1 MSIILQQIVFL
12 LKALIDVFTRHMT
25 TLHEV
30 LAKKD
35 ETIIGLPESVFY
47 TVIGSIVSAGVILFI
62 SSLYNKRRERKKII
76 KERSE
81 YEPFLYQYLTDIA
94 ELSERQAELID
105 VYISHLEAKENIV
118 QGLATVSK
126 ASVRYFF
133 QIQPNVIYN
142 SLFLNKTG
150 DAKERALVYSAI
162 INAISSL
169 DSSLENIS
177 ENIKDFKLQ
186 YQSSINNLNEYLDEF
201 SIYHDDVLTNKEKYL
216 VGDESAF
223 YLELNKVI
231 TKHQTKE
238 TETTNIYT
246 TSELNDDYL
255 KVCKPFHT
263 KAAISLTRILINIR
277 HRFNDAELFRKQQI
291 TVFRQTAVNLR
302 SIGQDLR
309 LSIEA
314 SQKIPLI
321 K

>member
-1 MSIILQQIVFL
+1 MY
-12 LKALIDVFTRHMT
+12 A
-25 TLHEV
+25 
-30 LAKKD
+30 
-35 ETIIGLPESVFY
+35 ETINAIVAKDNDKVWIFPAQIIY
-47 TVIGSIVSAGVILFI
+47 TTIGSILSAGLILWV
-62 SSLYNKRRERKKII
+62 SSWYNKKRDREKII

-105 VYISHLEAKENIV
+105 EYISHLEVKENIA
-118 QGLATVSK
+118 QGLVPVSK
-126 ASVRYFF
+126 TSVRYFL

-150 DAKERALVYSAI
+150 DAKERTLVYSAI

-177 ENIKDFKLQ
+177 ENCKDFNLR

-216 VGDESAF
+216 AGDESAF
-223 YLELNKVI
+223 YLELDKVI

-246 TSELNDDYL
+246 TSEQNEDFL
-255 KVCKPFHT
+255 KVCKPFNT
-263 KAAISLTRILINIR
+263 KAAISLKRILINIK

-291 TVFRQTAVNLR
+291 TVFRQTGVNLR

-309 LSIEA
+309 LAIEA
-314 SQKIPLI
+314 SKKMPLI